1 MMNLIFCRYIGKIKE
16 IFMRLYTRQ
25 HLFITILITI
35 AAVAAITGI
44 ITYKLT
50 NARVSA
56 ASDNELVAA
65 TSIDKQIAQN
75 ESATN
80 ADEETEVFISS
91 LQQNTKEPV
100 IQTANATSG
109 YTQDELQ
116 NISVYEK
123 CNEAVVNISTQV
135 MAYDWFFN
143 AVPQDSG
150 SGSGSIIDARGYIV
164 TNLHVIENAY
174 KIYISLSDG
183 SQYEGTVVGTDS
195 ASDIAVLKFDPPAG
209 MELSTIPF
217 GSSDSLKVGQ
227 KVLAIGNPF
236 GFERTLTTGIV
247 SGLGRPIKN
256 EDGTIIRNMI
266 QTDSA
271 INPGN
276 SGGPLLDTQGRM
288 IGINTMIYSTSGSSA
303 GIGFAVSVDT
313 AKRVVADLIQYGKV
327 HRGTINGKLI
337 QLTSQ
342 IAKYAGLSV
351 SSGLLVSELDASS
364 NAEKAGLKAGTQAV
378 QYGNRYNYTTI
389 YLGGD
394 VIVAVDG
401 TSITSFADYY
411 SLLES
416 KRPGDKV
423 VLTVQ
428 RGKNQENITVTL
440 DD

>member
-1 MMNLIFCRYIGKIKE
+1 
-16 IFMRLYTRQ
+16 MRLYSRQ
-25 HLFITILITI
+25 HLFIAILITI
-35 AAVAAITGI
+35 AAVAILTGTL
-44 ITYKLT
+44 TYKFT
-50 NARVSA
+50 STYGGSQNQTASISPEQENDDDDTHASSAIDESNAFLST
-56 ASDNELVAA
+56 L
-65 TSIDKQIAQN
+65 K
-75 ESATN
+75 
-80 ADEETEVFISS
+80 
-91 LQQNTKEPV
+91 QNTKTDQAW
-100 IQTANATSG
+100 QTANMSEN
-109 YTQDELQ
+109 YTQDEIQ
-116 NISVYEK
+116 NINVYEK

-209 MELSTIPF
+209 IELSTIPF
-217 GSSDSLKVGQ
+217 GSSESLKVGQ

-303 GIGFAVSVDT
+303 GIGFAVSIDT

-364 NAEKAGLKAGTQAV
+364 NAQKDGLKAGTEAV
-378 QYGNRYNYTTI
+378 QYGSRYNYTTI

-394 VIVAVDG
+394 VIIAVDG
-401 TSITSFADYY
+401 TATTSLADYY

-428 RGKNQENITVTL
+428 RGKKQEKITVTL

>member
-1 MMNLIFCRYIGKIKE
+1 MK
-16 IFMRLYTRQ
+16 LYSRQ

-35 AAVAAITGI
+35 AAVAAVTGI
-44 ITYKLT
+44 ITYKIT
-50 NARVSA
+50 NAKISGSTVEPDSIAAELSA
-56 ASDNELVAA
+56 KPGNVIVDDEAG
-65 TSIDKQIAQN
+65 QG
-75 ESATN
+75 TN
-80 ADEETEVFISS
+80 APDETEIFLST
-91 LQQNTKEPV
+91 LQQNTKQEPV
-100 IQTANATSG
+100 IQAANANSN

-217 GSSDSLKVGQ
+217 GSSENLKVGQ

-256 EDGTIIRNMI
+256 EEGTIIRNMI

-351 SSGLLVSELDASS
+351 SSGLLVSELDSSS
-364 NAEKAGLKAGTQAV
+364 NAVKAGLKAGTQAV
-378 QYGNRYNYTTI
+378 QYGSRYNYTTI

-394 VIVAVDG
+394 VIVEVDG
-401 TSITSFADYY
+401 TATTSIADYY

-428 RGKNQENITVTL
+428 RGKTQEKITVTL

>member
-50 NARVSA
+50 NAKVSA
-56 ASDNELVAA
+56 GGENGAVAA

-428 RGKNQENITVTL
+428 RAKNQENITVTL

>member
-1 MMNLIFCRYIGKIKE
+1 MMK
-16 IFMRLYTRQ
+16 LYTRQ

-35 AAVAAITGI
+35 AAVAAATGF

-50 NARVSA
+50 NAKVSA
-56 ASDNELVAA
+56 ETDNKIVAA
-65 TSIDKQIAQN
+65 TSTDTK
-75 ESATN
+75 TV
-80 ADEETEVFISS
+80 DEETEVFISS
-91 LQQNTKEPV
+91 LRQNTKEPV
-100 IQTANATSG
+100 VQTANTTSG

-183 SQYEGTVVGTDS
+183 SQYEGTVIGTDS

-217 GSSDSLKVGQ
+217 GSSESLKVGQ

-351 SSGLLVSELDASS
+351 SSGLLVSELDESS
-364 NAEKAGLKAGTQAV
+364 NAVKAGLKAGTQAV
-378 QYGNRYNYTTI
+378 QYGSRFNYTTI

-401 TSITSFADYY
+401 TATTSIADYY

>member
-1 MMNLIFCRYIGKIKE
+1 MK
-16 IFMRLYTRQ
+16 LYTRQ

-35 AAVAAITGI
+35 AAVAAATGF

-50 NARVSA
+50 NAKVSVET
-56 ASDNELVAA
+56 DNKIVAV
-65 TSIDKQIAQN
+65 TSTDTK
-75 ESATN
+75 TV
-80 ADEETEVFISS
+80 DEETEVFISS
-91 LQQNTKEPV
+91 LRQNTKEPV
-100 IQTANATSG
+100 VQTANTTSG

-183 SQYEGTVVGTDS
+183 SQYEGTVIGTDS

-217 GSSDSLKVGQ
+217 GSSESLKVGQ

-351 SSGLLVSELDASS
+351 SSGLLVSELDESS
-364 NAEKAGLKAGTQAV
+364 NAVKAGLKAGTQAV
-378 QYGNRYNYTTI
+378 QYGSRFNYTTI

-401 TSITSFADYY
+401 TATTSIADYY

>member
-1 MMNLIFCRYIGKIKE
+1 MHTE
-16 IFMRLYTRQ
+16 VFMRLYTRQ
-25 HLFITILITI
+25 HLLIAILITI
-35 AAVAAITGI
+35 AVAGIFTGI
-44 ITYKLT
+44 ITYNL
-50 NARVSA
+50 ASA
-56 ASDNELVAA
+56 SNTSKNQTASYVESDIEDT
-65 TSIDKQIAQN
+65 TSPSLSAIE
-75 ESATN
+75 ESNTFLS
-80 ADEETEVFISS
+80 T
-91 LQQNTKEPV
+91 LHQNTKQEPV
-100 IQTANATSG
+100 TQAANNQTT

-116 NISVYEK
+116 NINVYEK

-150 SGSGSIIDARGYIV
+150 SGSGSIIDTRGYIV

-217 GSSDSLKVGQ
+217 GSSESLKVGQ

-303 GIGFAVSVDT
+303 GIGFAVSIDT

-351 SSGLLVSELDASS
+351 SSGLLVSELNVSS
-364 NAEKAGLKAGTQAV
+364 NALKAGLKAGTEAV
-378 QYGNRYNYTTI
+378 QYGSRYNYTTI

-401 TSITSFADYY
+401 TSTTSLADYY

-423 VLTVQ
+423 ELTVQ
-428 RGKNQENITVTL
+428 RGKKQEKITVIL

>member
-1 MMNLIFCRYIGKIKE
+1 MK
-16 IFMRLYTRQ
+16 LYTRQ

-35 AAVAAITGI
+35 AAVAAATGF

-50 NARVSA
+50 NAKVSA
-56 ASDNELVAA
+56 ETDNKIVAA
-65 TSIDKQIAQN
+65 TSTDTK
-75 ESATN
+75 TV
-80 ADEETEVFISS
+80 DEETEVFISS
-91 LQQNTKEPV
+91 LRQNTKEPV
-100 IQTANATSG
+100 VQTANTTSG

-183 SQYEGTVVGTDS
+183 SQYEGTVIGTDS

-217 GSSDSLKVGQ
+217 GSSESLKVGQ

-351 SSGLLVSELDASS
+351 SSGLLVSELDESS
-364 NAEKAGLKAGTQAV
+364 NAVKAGLKAGTQAV
-378 QYGNRYNYTTI
+378 QYGSRFNYTTI

-401 TSITSFADYY
+401 TATTSIADYY

>member
-1 MMNLIFCRYIGKIKE
+1 MK
-16 IFMRLYTRQ
+16 LYTRQ
-25 HLFITILITI
+25 HFLTALIITV
-35 AAVAAITGI
+35 AAVAVITGV
-44 ITYKLT
+44 ITYRITSSTSSPEESSILQEKEEISEKI
-50 NARVSA
+50 SA
-56 ASDNELVAA
+56 MDEADAFLA
-65 TSIDKQIAQN
+65 T
-75 ESATN
+75 
-80 ADEETEVFISS
+80 
-91 LQQNTKEPV
+91 LQQNPRAE
-100 IQTANATSG
+100 TAMQASTASAN

-150 SGSGSIIDARGYIV
+150 SGSGSIIDKRGYIV

-174 KIYISLSDG
+174 KIYVSLSDG

-195 ASDIAVLKFDPPAG
+195 ASDIAVLKFTPPEG
-209 MELSTIPF
+209 TELSTIPF
-217 GSSDSLKVGQ
+217 GSSENLKVGQ

-256 EDGTIIRNMI
+256 EEGTIIRNMI

-303 GIGFAVSVDT
+303 GIGFAVSIDT

-342 IAKYAGLSV
+342 IAEYADLAV
-351 SSGLLVSELDASS
+351 SSGLLVSELDSSS
-364 NAEKAGLKAGTQAV
+364 NAVKAGLTAGTKAV
-378 QYGNRYNYTTI
+378 QYGSRYNYTTI

-394 VIVAVDG
+394 VITAVDG
-401 TSITSFADYY
+401 TAITSFADYY

-428 RGKNQENITVTL
+428 RGRKQENLTVIL
-440 DD
+440 DE

>member
-1 MMNLIFCRYIGKIKE
+1 MMK
-16 IFMRLYTRQ
+16 LYTRQ

-35 AAVAAITGI
+35 AAVAAATGF

-50 NARVSA
+50 NAKVSVET
-56 ASDNELVAA
+56 DNKIVAV
-65 TSIDKQIAQN
+65 TSTDTK
-75 ESATN
+75 TV
-80 ADEETEVFISS
+80 DEETEVFISS
-91 LQQNTKEPV
+91 LRQNTKEPV
-100 IQTANATSG
+100 VQTANTTSG

-183 SQYEGTVVGTDS
+183 SQYEGTVIGTDS

-217 GSSDSLKVGQ
+217 GSSESLKVGQ

-351 SSGLLVSELDASS
+351 SSGLLVSELDESS
-364 NAEKAGLKAGTQAV
+364 NAVKAGLKAGTQAV
-378 QYGNRYNYTTI
+378 QYGSRFNYTTI

-401 TSITSFADYY
+401 TATTSIADYY

>member
-1 MMNLIFCRYIGKIKE
+1 MK
-16 IFMRLYTRQ
+16 LYTRQ
-25 HLFITILITI
+25 HLFITTLITI
-35 AAVAAITGI
+35 ATVAAITGI
-44 ITYKLT
+44 LTYKFT
-50 NARVSA
+50 NASISGNSAESA
-56 ASDNELVAA
+56 AQEYIADNEFEAQSTQKNNA
-65 TSIDKQIAQN
+65 ID
-75 ESATN
+75 
-80 ADEETEVFISS
+80 ETEVFLST
-91 LQQNTKEPV
+91 LHQNTKQEPAL
-100 IQTANATSG
+100 QAANTTSS

-116 NISVYEK
+116 NITVYEK

-150 SGSGSIIDARGYIV
+150 SGSGSIIDSRGYIV
-164 TNLHVIENAY
+164 TNLHVIDNAY

-217 GSSDSLKVGQ
+217 GSSENLKVGQ

-256 EDGTIIRNMI
+256 EEGTIIRNMI

-351 SSGLLVSELDASS
+351 SSGLLVSELDSSS
-364 NAEKAGLKAGTQAV
+364 NAVKAGLKAGTQAV
-378 QYGNRYNYTTI
+378 QYGSRYNYTTI

-401 TSITSFADYY
+401 TATTSIADYY

-428 RGKNQENITVTL
+428 RGKTQEKITVTL

>member
-1 MMNLIFCRYIGKIKE
+1 MK
-16 IFMRLYTRQ
+16 LYTRQ
-25 HLFITILITI
+25 HFFSAIIVTVAIV
-35 AAVAAITGI
+35 AVLTGAIT
-44 ITYKLT
+44 YRLT
-50 NARVSA
+50 SKNTPADIAVIEDKEEETTAKNISA
-56 ASDNELVAA
+56 E
-65 TSIDKQIAQN
+65 
-75 ESATN
+75 
-80 ADEETEVFISS
+80 EETEAFLST
-91 LQQNTKEPV
+91 LQQNTRAEPV
-100 IQTANATSG
+100 IQAANTNAG

-116 NISVYEK
+116 NINVYEK

-150 SGSGSIIDARGYIV
+150 SGSGSIIDKRGYIV

-195 ASDIAVLKFDPPAG
+195 ASDIAVLKFDPPEG

-217 GSSDSLKVGQ
+217 GSSDNLKVGQ

-256 EDGTIIRNMI
+256 EEGTIIRNMI

-313 AKRVVADLIQYGKV
+313 AKRVVADLIQYGTV
-327 HRGTINGKLI
+327 HRGTIKGKLI

-342 IAKYAGLSV
+342 IAKYAELSV
-351 SSGLLVSELDASS
+351 SSGLLVSELDSSS
-364 NAEKAGLKAGTQAV
+364 NALKAGLTAGTKAV

-401 TSITSFADYY
+401 TAITSFADYY

-428 RGKNQENITVTL
+428 RGKKQEKLTVTL